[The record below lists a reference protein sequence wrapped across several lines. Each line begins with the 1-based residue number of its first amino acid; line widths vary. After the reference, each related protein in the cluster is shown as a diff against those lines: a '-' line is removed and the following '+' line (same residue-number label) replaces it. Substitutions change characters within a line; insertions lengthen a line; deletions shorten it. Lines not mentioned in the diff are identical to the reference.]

1 MTKKIYFDLDGTVYD
16 LYNVDNW
23 LEKLRTE
30 QDNVF
35 LEGKFIGNY
44 EKFLNCIQ
52 ALTVLGYTFGVIT
65 WLPMQASP
73 EYEEVCRQE
82 KIKWIN
88 EKMPFV
94 SEINIYSYGI
104 PKQDCI
110 QKKASSMIL
119 IDDNLE
125 VCKMWETPKQRK
137 AINLTNGFT
146 AVDALNS
153 IIENN

>member
-16 LYNVDNW
+16 LYNVNNW

-30 QDNVF
+30 QSNVF
-35 LEGKFIGNY
+35 LDGNFMGDY
-44 EKFLNCIQ
+44 EEFLDCIQ

-73 EYEEVCRQE
+73 EYEEICRQK

-94 SEINIYSYGI
+94 SEINICSYGI

-110 QKKASSMIL
+110 QKKANSMIL
-119 IDDNLE
+119 IDDNSE

-137 AINLTNGFT
+137 AINLINDFT
-146 AVDALNS
+146 VVDALKS
-153 IIENN
+153 IIKNY